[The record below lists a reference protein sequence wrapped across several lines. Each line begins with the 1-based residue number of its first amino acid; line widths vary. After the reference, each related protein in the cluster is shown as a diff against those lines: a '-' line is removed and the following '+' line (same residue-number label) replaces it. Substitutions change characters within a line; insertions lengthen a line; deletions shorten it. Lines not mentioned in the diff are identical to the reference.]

1 MDFERMMESMEKS
14 SENTVISLLDA
25 KQLFS
30 DVNHDTLAQI
40 YDYWL
45 NKRLGLV
52 SLLYLVYNEI
62 CNGAYRYYMVHFLL
76 GTILLL
82 CRVSSVLYNRHIMRD
97 RDYQV

>member
-25 KQLFS
+25 KQLFN

-45 NKRLGLV
+45 NKRLSLVGLIT
-52 SLLYLVYNEI
+52 LVYSESCDGA
-62 CNGAYRYYMVHFLL
+62 CNFP
-76 GTILLL
+76 I
-82 CRVSSVLYNRHIMRD
+82 
-97 RDYQV
+97 